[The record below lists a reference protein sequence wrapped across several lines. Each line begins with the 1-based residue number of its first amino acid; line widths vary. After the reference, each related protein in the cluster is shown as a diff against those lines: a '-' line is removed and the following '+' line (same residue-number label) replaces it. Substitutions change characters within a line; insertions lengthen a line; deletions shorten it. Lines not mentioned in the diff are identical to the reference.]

1 MIKEL
6 EQKYEKYPL
15 CSQDG
20 FGGRAKVIVKYF
32 NSVGAETQLITEENK
47 LDNVDYQMFGYCH

>member
-47 LDNVDYQMFGYCH
+47 LDN

>member
-1 MIKEL
+1 MKNLKKITKLMIKEL

-32 NSVGAETQLITEENK
+32 NSVGAET
-47 LDNVDYQMFGYCH
+47 